1 MCFCCFEVEF
11 CLILVVQIEEKMF
24 EKIKY
29 WYRAIRYKYKL
40 DKVEIRYILEQ
51 VKGGEIAVDI
61 GAHKGAYLYWLQK
74 MVGAKGWVFAFE
86 PQPKL
91 SKYLEKMSGR
101 MNYKN
106 VVVENKGIS
115 ATKGSFQLYLPD
127 KTSSSPA
134 ATLQKGNINST
145 THKSVEILTTTLD
158 EYFLKER
165 NIKPHF
171 LKIDV
176 EGHEL
181 EVFKGAEQLLKEAK
195 PKILVECEQRHLQNM
210 QIEEVFQFLLDLDYK
225 GFFVSENQLKPLV
238 HFSVGKHQKITNGRY
253 WMSKDYCN
261 NFIFE

>member
-1 MCFCCFEVEF
+1 
-11 CLILVVQIEEKMF
+11 MF

-29 WYRAIRYKYKL
+29 AYRAARYKYKL
-40 DKVEIRYILEQ
+40 DTAEIRYILKE
-51 VKGGEIAVDI
+51 VREGEIAVDI

-74 MVGAKGWVFAFE
+74 KVGAKGWVFAFE

-91 SKYLEKMSGR
+91 SQYLENICKK

-106 VVVENKGIS
+106 VAVENKGIS
-115 ATKGSFQLYLPD
+115 AEKGSFQLYLPEG
-127 KTSSSPA
+127 KSSSPA
-134 ATLQKGNINST
+134 ATLQSNLSDSTT
-145 THKSVEILTTTLD
+145 THKSIEIQTTTLD

-165 NIKPHF
+165 NLKPHF

-181 EVFKGAEQLLKEAK
+181 EVFKGGKQLLKEAK

-210 QIEEVFQFLLDLDYK
+210 QIEEVFQFLLDLGYK
-225 GFFVSENQLKPLV
+225 GFFISENEWKPLV
-238 HFSVGKHQKITNGRY
+238 HFSVEKHQKVGEGRY